1 MTVLARKHLL
11 ATLLGIGLVLLLLL
25 LASLDNLLAPPPPQ
39 RFDLQ
44 EVQLYQPPPPPP
56 PPPTTSRD
64 PSQMAGPSLELF
76 QPQVQLELQVMDLAI
91 ELPSGGTAGF
101 GGGLGGEGEGLGI
114 DWSLVSLSELDGYPN
129 VLQAPILHW
138 HRQLI
143 EQGVKEIN
151 VEFHILIDE
160 TGRVHPLR
168 ILTND
173 QPSMNETL
181 LEFAAQVRFTP
192 PTRLGVPVRTEYRW
206 PVRFTS
212 SASQQ

>member
-1 MTVLARKHLL
+1 MTLGHRRQLL
-11 ATLLGIGLVLLLLL
+11 ATILGTLLVLLLLF
-25 LASLDNLLAPPPPQ
+25 LATLDNRFQAVPPQ

-64 PSQMAGPSLELF
+64 PSQMAGPSLEIF
-76 QPQVQLELQVMDLAI
+76 QPQVELELQVMDLAI
-91 ELPSGGTAGF
+91 ELHGGGTAGF
-101 GGGLGGEGEGLGI
+101 GGGLGGEGMGLGI

-129 VLQAPILHW
+129 VLQAPVLQW

-160 TGRVHPLR
+160 TGRVHPVR
-168 ILTND
+168 ILIND
-173 QPSMNETL
+173 QPSMNETF

-206 PVRFTS
+206 PVKFTS
-212 SASQQ
+212 AASQ